1 MKSQH
6 FPGFLV
12 AFEGIDGAGKT
23 TQAHHLHS
31 ALQQRKPTVIR
42 TKEPT
47 AGKWGQI
54 LRDSA
59 LTGRLSL
66 EQEVETFLNDRQEH
80 VDS

>member
-23 TQAHHLHS
+23 TQAHHLQS
-31 ALQQRKPTVIR
+31 TLQSRKLTVIR

-47 AGKWGQI
+47 AGRWGQV

-66 EQEVETFLNDRQEH
+66 EEEVETFMKDR
-80 VDS
+80 